1 MILFI
6 TLKLNFSLFYHQ
18 NSNLFDIDRI
28 LSTLQIS
35 LLPVYV
41 KMKSRNY
48 CVFTGKEPV
57 KVFIRLEGEG
67 SLCNGEG

>member
-1 MILFI
+1 
-6 TLKLNFSLFYHQ
+6 
-18 NSNLFDIDRI
+18 
-28 LSTLQIS
+28 
-35 LLPVYV
+35 
-41 KMKSRNY
+41 MKSRNY